1 MRVKTLSLAL
11 IAAGLLAQPALAQR
25 STTDALGTLGGTS
38 SYASGINDSGQV
50 AGYARTSGGA
60 HHAFLYSGGTM
71 QDLGA
76 LGGTYS
82 YANGINASGQ
92 VAGSANTA
100 GGAGHAP
107 SRSRRPGYREHWP
120 IQWRRGRELSTT

>member
-38 SYASGINDSGQV
+38 SYASGIN
-50 AGYARTSGGA
+50 
-60 HHAFLYSGGTM
+60 
-71 QDLGA
+71 
-76 LGGTYS
+76 
-82 YANGINASGQ
+82 ASGQ

-100 GGAGHAP
+100 GGAGHAFLYSGGAMQDQARCFDLFGSLHGDP
-107 SRSRRPGYREHWP
+107 TLG
-120 IQWRRGRELSTT
+120 G